1 MLNWSKKQRLK
12 LLVKHKM
19 ADKKV
24 VELLVN
30 GGQANAGPPLGPALG
45 PLGVNVMAIVNR
57 INELTKDYSGM
68 KVPVKVIVD
77 PDTKQF
83 EVTVG
88 TPTASALI
96 VSELKIEKGSGTPKT
111 QKVGNLTMEQIIK
124 IAQMKSPDSYANS
137 LKGVVKEVV
146 GTCGSLG
153 VTVEGKEPK
162 EVAKEIDQG
171 QHDKTLATQ

>member
-1 MLNWSKKQRLK
+1 MT
-12 LLVKHKM
+12 
-19 ADKKV
+19 DKKT
-24 VELLVN
+24 VELLVS

-45 PLGVNVMAIVNR
+45 PLGVNVMAIVNK

-96 VSELKIEKGSGTPKT
+96 VSELKIEKGSGTPST
-111 QKVGNLTMEQIIK
+111 QKVGNLTLEQVIR
-124 IAQMKSPDSYANS
+124 IAKMKRPELLSKT
-137 LKGVVKEVV
+137 LKSATKEI
-146 GTCGSLG
+146 LG
-153 VTVEGKEPK
+153 VCVSIGVTAEGKDPREIQ
-162 EVAKEIDQG
+162 KEIDEG
-171 QHDKTLATQ
+171 KYDNILNKA